1 MHKRQKSHFSKKY
14 TALSLWGDTNV
25 RKLVGGK
32 NEVAEAEHPFSKS
45 AEFKVRLVESLT
57 HWRLEPDASSPP
69 SSRYAWLKAW
79 RHSSVIGCSTPW
91 TNIVEERSMIRSGA
105 PFITSRYRSSFGSS
119 VWCTDTYK
127 GILRDKPS
135 ETFPL
140 RLAPQRKSPENF
152 KTGTNPYSWPYLTQR
167 RALTPTDPRRV
178 TSEGFSLREMCPG
191 CYI

>member
-127 GILRDKPS
+127 GILRDKPRR
-135 ETFPL
+135 EPFNGGVEC
-140 RLAPQRKSPENF
+140 RWGRQKSRF
-152 KTGTNPYSWPYLTQR
+152 W
-167 RALTPTDPRRV
+167 A
-178 TSEGFSLREMCPG
+178 
-191 CYI
+191 YIWLHCVPWTVPAASAIH